1 MSNLNDL
8 TVIIVTYKT
17 KDEILFN
24 CINSIK
30 KDIKIINVENSNDQS
45 HKVKIEKKFNNVKV
59 ILTGQNLG
67 YGAANNLGLKNNTS
81 RYVLISNPDVEYK
94 KNFFDDI
101 NFYLKEDYEFSIIGP
116 TYDDESTHLSYGSLD
131 GSIIDKNFNEFFLKE
146 VGYVVGCSM
155 LLDTKNIKTEKLI
168 PKLIYNIIKN
178 KNLPIYGKGT
188 NSREWIYVT
197 DHCEA
202 LIKIFTKGKI
212 GNFYNIGSNINK
224 TNLEITKGLI
234 KIAKKNIKIGKNV
247 KINFVKDRPGHDK
260 RYALNS
266 KKILSEI
273 KWKPKINLIKGL
285 NLTFKWYLNNLKY
298 YNSLKMKK
306 ATKRIGLN
314 K

>member
-155 LLDTKNIKTEKLI
+155 LLDTKNIKTETYFDENFFLYFEEADFCRRVKVKGGKVFSSSKL
-168 PKLIYNIIKN
+168 LITHLGN
-178 KNLPIYGKGT
+178 KSSTST
-188 NSREWIYVT
+188 NSKYEIESEMMRSWHWMWSTFYY
-197 DHCEA
+197 HKKHRGFFLA
-202 LIKIFTKGKI
+202 LLIIFPK
-212 GNFYNIGSNINK
+212 FLS
-224 TNLEITKGLI
+224 GLI
-234 KIAKKNIKIGKNV
+234 KYLFYLFILNKNKRDIYFCRLSGILNSMIGK
-247 KINFVKDRPGHDK
+247 KSWYRP
-260 RYALNS
+260 ALD
-266 KKILSEI
+266 
-273 KWKPKINLIKGL
+273 
-285 NLTFKWYLNNLKY
+285 
-298 YNSLKMKK
+298 
-306 ATKRIGLN
+306 
-314 K
+314 